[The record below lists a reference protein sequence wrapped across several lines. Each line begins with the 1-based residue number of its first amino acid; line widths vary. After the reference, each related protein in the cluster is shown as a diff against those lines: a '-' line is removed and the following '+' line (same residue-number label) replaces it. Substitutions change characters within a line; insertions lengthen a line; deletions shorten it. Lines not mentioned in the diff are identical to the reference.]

1 MLSSPF
7 SKYSSRFLKI
17 RKSGAFQGLRSAL
30 LIIGTVA
37 ATLSAASVTSQAS
50 VFAYETTLS
59 GANENPSNSSP
70 GTGVATVI
78 LDTAAQTLSVAVTFS
93 GLTTGTTA
101 SHIHCCVPPGG
112 NAIVATTTPTFPG
125 FPLGVTSGTY
135 SMTFNM
141 LLSSSYNPAFI
152 GSLTPAQAEAILF
165 AGMEAGNAYL
175 NIHSS
180 TFPSGEIRGYLPA
193 VPLPSTLPLFATGLG
208 ALGLLGW
215 RRKKKAAA

>member
-1 MLSSPF
+1 MKGRTLALITIYTIATTLFASPMT
-7 SKYSSRFLKI
+7 
-17 RKSGAFQGLRSAL
+17 A
-30 LIIGTVA
+30 
-37 ATLSAASVTSQAS
+37 QAS
-50 VFAYETTLS
+50 VLIFNTTLS
-59 GANENPSNSSP
+59 GAQENPPTNSP
-70 GTGVATVI
+70 GTGTATVTI
-78 LDTAAQTLSVAVTFS
+78 DDVANTLSVNVSFS
-93 GLTTGTTA
+93 GLTTTGTGTTA
-101 SHIHCCVPPGG
+101 SHIHCCVTTGPGG
-112 NAIVATTTPTFPG
+112 NAGVATTTPTFPG

-141 LLSSSYNPAFI
+141 LLASSYNPAFI

-193 VPLPSTLPLFATGLG
+193 VPLPSTLPLFATGLAG
-208 ALGLLGW
+208 LGLLGW